1 MKCVLREVEG
11 ISVISDS
18 FFSCC
23 GAESRLSSD
32 LFAVHFIRNLG
43 RVRKSGMDGS
53 RMTEPGD
60 ETEKKNAL
68 RQKRMRSEKQV
79 ATSAHYLTR
88 EEDSTWWLA
97 N

>member
-1 MKCVLREVEG
+1 MFVLIFRTDLGAKVKCVLREVEG

-60 ETEKKNAL
+60 ETEKKKCFEA
-68 RQKRMRSEKQV
+68 KKDEI
-79 ATSAHYLTR
+79 R
-88 EEDSTWWLA
+88 EASG